1 MNAFDLLVEIDRL
14 GISVEVDGDTL
25 LYQGALTPKI
35 KAQLQR
41 HKADIL
47 KYYTAPPPDDLSD
60 GPCPI
65 CGSRERWQW
74 LDGRLL
80 CRVCLVLDLVPL
92 TLRRGDI

>member
-14 GISVEVDGDTL
+14 GISIEVDGDTL
-25 LYQGALTPKI
+25 RYQGALTPEI

-41 HKADIL
+41 HKTDIL

-60 GPCPI
+60 ESCDI

>member
-1 MNAFDLLVEIDRL
+1 MNVFDLLVEIDRL
-14 GISVEVDGDTL
+14 GISIEVDGDTL
-25 LYQGALTPKI
+25 HYQGALTPEI

-41 HKADIL
+41 YKADIL
-47 KYYTAPPPDDLSD
+47 KYYTVSPPDDLSD
-60 GPCPI
+60 EPCPI

>member
-14 GISVEVDGDTL
+14 GISIEVNGDTL
-25 LYQGALTPKI
+25 HYQGALTPEI

-60 GPCPI
+60 EPCPI